1 MKESLLERSNRVA
14 AEVSELIAAP
24 EVLVSFCNALDEAS
38 YQLNERM
45 NVYSEQVLF
54 SVSSDIL
61 SGVVD
66 EQGDDLVAS
75 IHLDAE
81 FSNKDLTGDENLTF
95 MRYVQSR
102 YG

>member
-1 MKESLLERSNRVA
+1 MNESLLERSNRVA
-14 AEVSELIAAP
+14 AEVSELIVAP
-24 EVLVSFCNALDEAS
+24 EVLISFSNALDDAS
-38 YQLNERM
+38 YRLSERM
-45 NVYSEQVLF
+45 DVYSEQVLF

-61 SGVVD
+61 NGVVD
-66 EQGDDLVAS
+66 EQGDNLVAS

>member
-1 MKESLLERSNRVA
+1 MKESLVERSNRVA
-14 AEVSELIAAP
+14 AELLELISAP
-24 EVLVSFCNALDEAS
+24 EVLISFSNAVTDAEC
-38 YQLNERM
+38 QLYERM
-45 NVYSEQVLF
+45 EVYSEQVLF

-61 SGVVD
+61 NGVVD
-66 EQGDDLVAS
+66 EQGDNLVAS